1 MKRPAFVLLAS
12 LVALPLA
19 APAAAPKPFELAD
32 FRSIVSLSA
41 AHIAPDGNHVVLV
54 VRRANFKKDTYA
66 NELVLV
72 DTRTRAKRVLTHRR
86 DDVGDPQWS
95 PSGDRLA
102 FTASDADHKTAQLFV
117 MPMDGGDALR
127 LTDGKE
133 GVGAYKW
140 RPDGRAFALTMRDRA
155 PNQKAIDAHQ
165 DAFDVGDDHWATR
178 ATALP
183 SHIWTIDANGNHLKR
198 ITSGAFSVGGLGDFT
213 RDGKRLVYTQRADAH
228 FGHYRDT
235 RIGVLDLASGRTT
248 LVTPVAVH
256 AAAPN
261 ISPDGTKLAYSI
273 EDPKSFSQADL
284 AVANLDGS
292 GSRIAS
298 ARLDRNLQFAVWR
311 GDGRAVYIGANDR
324 TRAAL
329 FLQPIDGGPQ
339 PVDLGDVN
347 LSDEV
352 SLARNG
358 AMAFIGS
365 TPTRASE
372 LYLKRTI
379 AAAPQRLTGYND
391 ALASHAIGRSKTIV
405 WTSADHYH
413 LDGVLTYP
421 IGFTPGKTYPLVLE
435 IHGGPTAT
443 STDAFSELP
452 QLFASHGYLVFQP
465 NYRGSDNSGGAFAQA
480 TVPHI
485 TSAPAQDCMD
495 GLAALEKLGIVDT
508 KRIGVSGW
516 SEGGLMTSWL
526 IGHWHVWKA
535 AVSGAA
541 VNDWVAYSA
550 LTDASEFTPNFIGGS
565 PWTSDARMKF
575 FEAESPLTYAGDVT
589 TPTLILSDTGD
600 QRVPTPL
607 SYAFYHALL
616 TKGTEVQFVAFPTS
630 GHFPSD
636 PLKREDVDRRW
647 FAWLDSHLR

>member
-1 MKRPAFVLLAS
+1 MKRPALVLLAS
-12 LVALPLA
+12 FVALPLA
-19 APAAAPKPFELAD
+19 APAAAPKPFELED
-32 FRSIVSLSA
+32 FRSTVSLSA
-41 AHIAPDGNHVVLV
+41 PHIAPDGKHVVLV

-72 DTRTRAKRVLTHRR
+72 DTRTRAERVLTHGR

-102 FTASDADHKTAQLFV
+102 FTASDADHKAAQLFV

-127 LTDGKE
+127 LTDAKE
-133 GVGAYKW
+133 EVEDFKW
-140 RPDGRAFALTMRDRA
+140 RPDGRAFAFTRHDPA
-155 PNQKAIDAHQ
+155 KNQKAIDAHQ

-178 ATALP
+178 AAPLP
-183 SHIWTIDANGNHLKR
+183 VHIWTIDAQGKHVKR
-198 ITSGAFSVGGLGDFT
+198 ITSGTYSVHELGDFT
-213 RDGKRLVYTQRADAH
+213 HDGKRLVYTQRADAH
-228 FGHYRDT
+228 FGHEEET

-248 LVTPVAVH
+248 LVTPLASH
-256 AAAPN
+256 ATSPN
-261 ISPDGTKLAYSI
+261 ISPDGTKLAYGI
-273 EDPKSFSQADL
+273 EDPKSFSQRDL

-298 ARLDRNLQFAVWR
+298 AKLDRNIQSAVWR
-311 GDGRAVYIGANDR
+311 PDGRAVFISANDR

-329 FLQPIDGGPQ
+329 FLQPLAGAVQ
-339 PVDLGDVN
+339 RVDLRDVN
-347 LSDEV
+347 LDDAV
-352 SLARNG
+352 SIARDG
-358 AMAFIGS
+358 TMAFVGS
-365 TPTRASE
+365 TPTRPGE
-372 LYLKRTI
+372 LYLKRAI
-379 AAAPQRLTGYND
+379 AAAPERLTGYND
-391 ALASHAIGRSKTIV
+391 ALANHAIGATKTIA
-405 WTSADHYH
+405 WTSADHYS

-421 IGFTPGKTYPLVLE
+421 IGFTPGKKYPLVLE
-435 IHGGPTAT
+435 IHGGPTDT
-443 STDAFSELP
+443 STDAFSDLP

-465 NYRGSDNSGGAFAQA
+465 NYRGSDNFGAKFAQA

-495 GLAALEKLGIVDT
+495 GLAAVEKLGIVDT
-508 KRIGVSGW
+508 NRIGVSGW

-526 IGHWHVWKA
+526 IGHWHIWKA

-550 LTDASEFTPNFIGGS
+550 LTDSSEFTPNFIGGS
-565 PWTSDARMKF
+565 PWTSAAQMKL
-575 FEAESPLTYAGDVT
+575 FEAESPLTYAGNVT

-607 SYAFYHALL
+607 SYAFYHALVS
-616 TKGTEVQFVAFPTS
+616 KGTEVQFVAFPAA

-636 PLKREDVDRRW
+636 PVKREDVSRRW